1 MNQHQYSSVTRV
13 RRALSRLCAAALL
26 SAMQP
31 LSAAV
36 LDQSWEFAERSNW
49 ASVGFASPP
58 GALVRAQSFTS
69 GLTGTLAAV
78 DVLYLS
84 REASVTEPLVI
95 EVRRSLGGAPAE
107 TPLASLSVAPGDI
120 APNGTNEPTTDVYF
134 DLSAWSI
141 PVSAGEKLFIVLAS
155 DAVAGARDGYWWVEN
170 ILQTSL
176 YAGGEAWRKFGASAW
191 DNEDDGSIW
200 QHDFGFRSYVQPV
213 PLPAA
218 LPLLGGALAMLF
230 GRRGRRAVRWRRGP
244 GWS

>member
-1 MNQHQYSSVTRV
+1 MIRYPYFFATRM
-13 RRALSRLCAAALL
+13 RRALTGLCAAALL
-26 SAMQP
+26 SSALP

-36 LDQSWEFAERSNW
+36 LDQSWEFTARSNW
-49 ASVGFASPP
+49 ASVGVASPP

-95 EVRRSLGGAPAE
+95 EVRRSLGDTPAA
-107 TPLASLSVAPGDI
+107 TPLASLSVAADDI
-120 APNGTNEPTTDVYF
+120 TPNGTNEPTSDVHF
-134 DLSAWSI
+134 ELGSWAI

-170 ILQTSL
+170 ILQTPL
-176 YAGGEAWRKFGASAW
+176 YAGGEAWRKFGAGAW

-218 LPLLGGALAMLF
+218 LPLLGGAIVVLLERR
-230 GRRGRRAVRWRRGP
+230 RRGARPAGRAAGA
-244 GWS
+244 

>member
-1 MNQHQYSSVTRV
+1 MSRYASSYATRV
-13 RRALSRLCAAALL
+13 RRVLTRLCGAALL
-26 SAMQP
+26 LAALP

-36 LDQSWEFAERSNW
+36 LDQSWEFDERSNW

-84 REASVTEPLVI
+84 RAASVTEPLVI
-95 EVRRSLGGAPAE
+95 EVRRSLGGAPAAS
-107 TPLASLSVAPGDI
+107 PLASLSVAADDI
-120 APNGTNEPTTDVYF
+120 TPNGTNEPTTDVHF
-134 DLSAWSI
+134 DLGAWSI

-155 DAVAGARDGYWWVEN
+155 NAVAGARDGYWWVEN

-176 YAGGEAWRKFGASAW
+176 YAGGEAWRKFGTLAW
-191 DNEDDGSIW
+191 DNEDEGSIW

-213 PLPAA
+213 PLLAA
-218 LPLLGGALAMLF
+218 LPLLGGALAVVF
-230 GRRGRRAVRWRRGP
+230 GRCRRSSVTAARGA
-244 GWS
+244 